1 MFFFTFF
8 NLPLSSWTLFFEQ
21 GSHTAVLLDLST
33 RLFWMLSFASVL
45 TSSPFVLSGFCKQF
59 GQCFHCSPCS
69 KIEDWMSKASR
80 NFLFPPF
87 SSLVDSGE
95 VEAPRR
101 SALSKRTSTS
111 KLLLSLSPPNPWTS
125 SWSRLQ
131 VEVRSRGLIQGEGLS
146 SLSKHLQPLTPG

>member
-1 MFFFTFF
+1 MFFFTFL
-8 NLPLSSWTLFFEQ
+8 NLPLSWWTLFFEQ
-21 GSHTAVLLDLST
+21 GPHSAVLLDLSIH
-33 RLFWMLSFASVL
+33 LFWMLSFASVL
-45 TSSPFVLSGFCKQF
+45 TSSPFVLSGFCKRF

-87 SSLVDSGE
+87 SSLVDSE
-95 VEAPRR
+95 LVEAQRR

-111 KLLLSLSPPNPWTS
+111 KLLLSLSPPNPWR
-125 SWSRLQ
+125 RLQ

-146 SLSKHLQPLTPG
+146 FPSKHLQPLTPG